1 MSTPH
6 IDSPVP
12 SPKQRPCRQACVY
25 FTPHGLTSPLLR
37 RTSCLALAPVTAP
50 KHKSSNKTLPAG
62 LCLLHPTS
70 SHQSPTAT
78 YKSPSASVSH
88 CFYAQVVNQ
97 DPACGLDSTPFH
109 IDSTVP
115 NCRHHRHRL
124 HWLWSTK
131 THSSS
136 ATGQPPQPGLSK
148 TPPSR
153 THGHTHNN
161 FAISIG
167 L

>member
-1 MSTPH
+1 MHIH
-6 IDSPVP
+6 IDSPVAK
-12 SPKQRPCRQACVY
+12 SPTATDSLLLTRRQQRPTGRQSQASTGASSPSKQDQARGLDS
-25 FTPHGLTSPLLR
+25 TPYHILTR
-37 RTSCLALAPVTAP
+37 
-50 KHKSSNKTLPAG
+50 
-62 LCLLHPTS
+62 
-70 SHQSPTAT
+70 SPTAT
-78 YKSPSASVSH
+78 YQSPSASASP

-109 IDSTVP
+109 IDATVP